1 MANTTALVEM
11 AADIVAAYV
20 SANDVAADKIP
31 DLIRSVYGALQA
43 ASAGQPVQ
51 APLEPAVPIKKSITP
66 DFIICLEDG
75 KRFRSL
81 KRHLRTKFN
90 LTPDEYRAKWGLPA
104 DYPMVAPT
112 YAEARSKLAIDM
124 GLGVRRKKGKAAA
137 AVVAAN
143 GSATRKPER
152 IVKPAK
158 ATKPEKATKPGKTKA
173 GSNAST
179 EG

>member
-1 MANTTALVEM
+1 MSNNTALVEM
-11 AADIVAAYV
+11 TADIVAAYV
-20 SANDVAADKIP
+20 SANDVAAEKVP
-31 DLIRSVYGALQA
+31 DLIRTIYSALQG
-43 ASAGQPVQ
+43 ASAAPTVQ
-51 APLEPAVPIKKSITP
+51 APLEPAVPIKKSITS

-90 LTPDEYRAKWGLPA
+90 LTPEEYRAKWGLPA
-104 DYPMVAPT
+104 DYPMVAPS

-124 GLGVRRKKGKAAA
+124 GLGVRRRNARPAA
-137 AVVAAN
+137 AVAAA
-143 GSATRKPER
+143 SSSTRKPER

-158 ATKPEKATKPGKTKA
+158 AKATKPAKTAKPKGGGDKA
-173 GSNAST
+173 D